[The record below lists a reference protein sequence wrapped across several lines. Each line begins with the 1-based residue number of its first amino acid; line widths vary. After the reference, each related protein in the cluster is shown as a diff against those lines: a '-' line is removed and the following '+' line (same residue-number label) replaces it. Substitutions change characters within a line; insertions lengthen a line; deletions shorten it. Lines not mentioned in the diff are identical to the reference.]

1 MSRQFSIPTILR
13 MVPNELL
20 QEFFVIL
27 GHSEFDPCWPQLG
40 KRELDP
46 MLDYITD
53 LPASQASQMDQELQA
68 VYELSC
74 QSGMAAITESAKLHG
89 VSDLPLQ
96 MPQEMSVHG
105 RAMWTRLN
113 HPEVFNTAQLL
124 HEVDHLSWWRKR
136 NDLPATEPDISP
148 ETIQQLEHG
157 ISCLLKDQGRGRLC
171 TIETYRRGDVHYFFA
186 YPDDYS
192 ETAHKHDD
200 AGKLIPVVINKTMQV
215 VFAYDQSA
223 GSLETYAKL
232 PKRMKEGLENCFA
245 TCILG
250 GRLSDQSPSK
260 TFEMNQLK
268 DPDFHLQ
275 TDPQDC
281 VAAQVIRMRMAH
293 QSNGRKLDVAIDRTN
308 PGESIYRAIQET
320 LQSDVRS
327 LSHWNIISVAIHFE
341 FLPKAD
347 RKPGR
352 QTITVSFPNT
362 CNVRSERSERIEI
375 IQKYLKRWNI
385 DCGRSTQTASHTVG
399 ATAATV

>member
-1 MSRQFSIPTILR
+1 MSRQFSIPTMLR

-20 QEFFVIL
+20 QEFFVTL
-27 GHSEFDPCWPQLG
+27 GHSEFDPCWAELG

-53 LPASQASQMDQELQA
+53 LPASQASQIDQELQA

-74 QSGMAAITESAKLHG
+74 QSGMTAITEAAKIHG
-89 VSDLPLQ
+89 VSDLALN

-105 RAMWTRLN
+105 RSMWTRLRYSQ
-113 HPEVFNTAQLL
+113 VFNTAQLL

-136 NDLPATEPDISP
+136 NDLPATAPDVSP
-148 ETIQQLEHG
+148 DAIERLEHE

-171 TIETYRRGDVHYFFA
+171 TVETYRRGAVHYFFA

-200 AGKLIPVVINKTMQV
+200 VGDLVPVVIHKTMQV
-215 VFAYDQSA
+215 VFAYDQGV

-232 PKRMKEGLENCFA
+232 PKRMKERMENCFTA
-245 TCILG
+245 CILHES
-250 GRLSDQSPSK
+250 LSDQSPGK

-268 DPDFHLQ
+268 DPGFHLA

-281 VAAQVIRMRMAH
+281 IDAQVVRMRLAH

-308 PGESIYRAIQET
+308 SGESIHRAIEET
-320 LQSDVRS
+320 LRIEAKG
-327 LSHWNIISVAIHFE
+327 LSQWNIISVAIHFG
-341 FLPKAD
+341 FLPKPD

-385 DCGRSTQTASHTVG
+385 DCGRSTQTAPHAMG
-399 ATAATV
+399 AAAATV